1 MIHLSICIPTFNR
14 HEPLKL
20 LNEKFL
26 SKVLELF
33 PDNVE
38 VLICD
43 DSELAIAQANQ
54 LVLHKKIRYQH
65 NPVRTGFAS
74 SLEWCFEQ
82 AEGKFVWLLSDDDP
96 IFWDGFCRLL
106 ALIKLDKADCY
117 IVPIKWVTIF
127 NETRVDHFNKFN
139 ACKSFSVDQMF
150 LDDPGFLPFIL
161 LSAGVVRLDK
171 SVLKLASTKLK
182 GNLFMHI
189 AMYLDMLT
197 PASRVVVAD
206 QPVVNYQLTRK
217 HTYTVETLFEMRLA
231 VLNYLTPQFTSLQTV
246 MPEQIDAAL
255 QHSLQLMVENDIG
268 IVQMKPL
275 SQSHKKMRRYY
286 WKYRQK
292 PNYPAMMILML
303 PPVFSRVWY
312 YVLNAM
318 DYVRVYGSGASVL
331 RKCQLAL
338 ASYKKLKKFAVF
350 KK

>member
-1 MIHLSICIPTFNR
+1 M
-14 HEPLKL
+14 
-20 LNEKFL
+20 NERFL
-26 SKVLELF
+26 SRVLEFF
-33 PDNVE
+33 PDDVE

-54 LVLHKKIRYQH
+54 LVLHKNIRYQH
-65 NPVRTGFAS
+65 NPIRTGFAR

-96 IFWDGFCRLL
+96 ILWEGFCRLL
-106 ALIKLDKADCY
+106 ELIKLGEADCY
-117 IVPIKWVTIF
+117 IVPIKWETFF
-127 NETRVDHFNKFN
+127 NETRVDHFKKFSTSN
-139 ACKSFSVDQMF
+139 SFSVDQMF

-171 SVLKLASTKLK
+171 TVLKQASSRLE

-231 VLNYLTPQFTSLQTV
+231 VLNYLTPQFASLQSV

-255 QHSLQLMVENDIG
+255 QHSLQLMVENDLG
-268 IVQMKPL
+268 IVQMKHLPQ
-275 SQSHKKMRRYY
+275 SQKIMRSYY

-292 PNYPAMMILML
+292 PNYLAMVILML

-312 YVLNAM
+312 YVVNAM

-331 RKCQLAL
+331 RKCQLTL
-338 ASYKKLKKFAVF
+338 ASYKELKTFAIF
-350 KK
+350 RK

>member
-1 MIHLSICIPTFNR
+1 MKHLSICIPTFNR

-20 LNEKFL
+20 LNERFL
-26 SKVLELF
+26 SRVLELY
-33 PDNVE
+33 PDDVE

-43 DSELAIAQANQ
+43 DSELATAQANR
-54 LVLHKKIRYQH
+54 LVLHEKIRYQY

-96 IFWDGFCRLL
+96 ILWEGFCRLL
-106 ALIKLDKADCY
+106 ALIKLGEADCY
-117 IVPIKWVTIF
+117 IVPIKWKTFF
-127 NETRVDHFNKFN
+127 NETRVDDFKKFSTSN
-139 ACKSFSVDQMF
+139 SFSVDQMF

-171 SVLKLASTKLK
+171 SVLKQASSKLE

-197 PASRVVVAD
+197 PASRVLVAD

-217 HTYTVETLFEMRLA
+217 HYYTVETLFEMRLA
-231 VLNYLTPQFTSLQTV
+231 VLNYLATRFASLQTV

-255 QHSLQLMVENDIG
+255 QHSLQLMVENDLG
-268 IVQMKPL
+268 IVQMKHLPQ
-275 SQSHKKMRRYY
+275 SQKKMRSYY

-292 PNYPAMMILML
+292 PNYLAMVILML
-303 PPVFSRVWY
+303 PPIFSRAWY
-312 YVLNAM
+312 YVVNAR
-318 DYVRVYGSGASVL
+318 DYVRVYGVGASVL
-331 RKCQLAL
+331 KKFQLVL
-338 ASYKKLKKFAVF
+338 ASYKELKAFAIF
-350 KK
+350 RM